1 MSDER
6 RTQQRMEILG
16 ETPGDVTII
25 QPMRVIEISVGGA
38 QFEIE
43 VPLQLESLHDC
54 RLTLGEHVVVVKG
67 RVAHCRIVDINPDH
81 VVYRAGIE
89 FIDTPPHARDLIARY
104 MQVLLSAR
112 AAVAGDSAATPDA
125 P

>member
-6 RTQQRMEILG
+6 RAEERLEILG
-16 ETPGDVTII
+16 ETPGEVTII
-25 QPMRVIEISVGGA
+25 QPMRVIEISQGGA

-54 RLTLGEHVVVVKG
+54 RLTLGTTAVVLKG
-67 RVAHCRIVDINPDH
+67 RVAHCRIIDINPDH

-89 FIDTPPHARDLIARY
+89 FVDVPPPVQDLITRY
-104 MQVLLSAR
+104 MRSLRSAR
-112 AAVAGDSAATPDA
+112 EAFLPSPDSPE

>member
-1 MSDER
+1 MTDER
-6 RTQQRMEILG
+6 RSRPRMEILG

-25 QPMRVIEISVGGA
+25 EPMRVIEISEGGA

-54 RLTLGEHVVVVKG
+54 RLTLGSSVVVVKG

-89 FIDTPPHARDLIARY
+89 FIDTPSHARELIACY
-104 MQVLLSAR
+104 MRVLQDAR
-112 AAVAGDSAATPDA
+112 ESFSRPHDA
-125 P
+125 